1 MRKFFAII
9 LPFLIIVYV
18 SAKPKTINI
27 NNVMDLKR
35 DTLFV
40 DGELRFGNSGKIC
53 NGVIVGKNASI
64 KNISNRCIFENVE
77 ILGCWT
83 TKDISSAWFDFDEK
97 MPLRNTRNFSN
108 LIALTQDT
116 IENTVTIT
124 KGLYPIRLAKAGD
137 YGLFLKSK
145 TKLII
150 NGDIVLEP
158 NDFKHCAIIRI
169 QQCNDIQVKGSGSI
183 TGDVEGHLGNEGEWG
198 MGISISSSKNVVVKD
213 ITIRHCWGDCIYIG
227 QLTKKRKD
235 YSENIT
241 IDNVKCDG
249 GRRQGLSLITG
260 KNIKIINSVF
270 MNTGSIK
277 ATPPCAGIDIEPNID
292 DATLDNIVIEKCIFY
307 GNNNTKYGDIHTY
320 NVNKSASVKI
330 LKCTL
335 EGKIN
340 ISNNCFNIMI
350 KDCKL
355 KGINNKN
362 KHKDSGIIITNVT
375 VEKGFPSNTKYL
387 ISFLT
392 ALFCIGSYR
401 IYKKHNS
408 T

>member
-1 MRKFFAII
+1 MRKLFAII
-9 LPFLIIVYV
+9 LLPLIIVSA
-18 SAKPKTINI
+18 SAKSKIINI
-27 NNVMDLKR
+27 DNTIDLKS

-40 DGELRFGNSGKIC
+40 DGELRFSKNGKIC
-53 NGVIVGKNASI
+53 NGVVVGKNASI
-64 KNISNRCIFENVE
+64 KNISNKCIFENVE
-77 ILGCWT
+77 ISGCWT

-97 MPLRNTRNFSN
+97 MPLQNTKNFCN
-108 LIALTQDT
+108 LIALTHDT
-116 IENTVTIT
+116 IENIVTIT
-124 KGLYPIRLAKAGD
+124 NGLYPIKLAKAGD
-137 YGLFLKSK
+137 YGLFLKSR

-150 NGDIVLEP
+150 NGDIMLKP

-169 QQCNDIQVKGSGSI
+169 QHCHDIQVEGNGSI

-198 MGISISSSKNVVVKD
+198 MGISISSSNNVVVKD

-227 QLTKKRKD
+227 QFTKERKD
-235 YSENIT
+235 YSENVT

-249 GRRQGLSLITG
+249 GRRQGLSLTTG
-260 KNIKIINSVF
+260 KNIKIRNSVF
-270 MNTGSIK
+270 KNTGAIK
-277 ATPPCAGIDIEPNID
+277 ATSPCAGIDIEPNID

-320 NVNKSASVKI
+320 NVNRSASVKI

-335 EGKIN
+335 EGKLN
-340 ISNNCFNIMI
+340 ISNNCFNIVV

-355 KGINNKN
+355 KDISNKN

-375 VEKGFPSNTKYL
+375 TENGFSSNTKYL

-392 ALFCIGSYR
+392 TLFCIGSYR